1 MNALSQLVD
10 TWVSRAFA
18 DQRKGRAG
26 RVQAGHCF
34 RLYLRKTEQRTLL
47 PQQIPEM
54 HRIGLE
60 QLCLSIKMLKL
71 DASYPSIH
79 GFLSTAVVEPPAS
92 TAIHAAVALLREIG
106 ALEHATEALTPL
118 GHHLGS
124 LPMDCRVAKCV
135 LYGCLLICIDLMLTI
150 AATMAGRSPWLN
162 SPDLRDSMETIK
174 SSLVAKK
181 LRQQFKRDLVGI
193 GFLTEVS
200 PSTFETLYN
209 CFASEPRVVKAAL
222 TGGLY
227 ANVIQVIYPQQKYI
241 AAAHGTVA
249 ADNTSQS
256 LKFFT
261 KREFTKTRV
270 FLHPSSTNFKTS
282 SFGNS
287 AWLIYN
293 AAVQTSK
300 IFVRESSKVAPVC
313 PFVVWRRRFSDC
325 PWSGNGHDGWLDGV

>member
-10 TWVSRAFA
+10 TWVSRASA

-26 RVQAGHCF
+26 RVQAGYCF

-124 LPMDCRVAKCV
+124 LPMDYRVAKCV
-135 LYGCLLICIDLMLTI
+135 LYGCLLKCIDPLLTI

-174 SSLVAKK
+174 SSLVAKNPGSFSDHLLLVSLFDAYRVAGNKRAFCKTHCVSAEGMATIAK
-181 LRQQFKRDLVGI
+181 LR
-193 GFLTEVS
+193 
-200 PSTFETLYN
+200 
-209 CFASEPRVVKAAL
+209 
-222 TGGLY
+222 
-227 ANVIQVIYPQQKYI
+227 
-241 AAAHGTVA
+241 
-249 ADNTSQS
+249 
-256 LKFFT
+256 
-261 KREFTKTRV
+261 
-270 FLHPSSTNFKTS
+270 
-282 SFGNS
+282 
-287 AWLIYN
+287 
-293 AAVQTSK
+293 
-300 IFVRESSKVAPVC
+300 
-313 PFVVWRRRFSDC
+313 
-325 PWSGNGHDGWLDGV
+325 